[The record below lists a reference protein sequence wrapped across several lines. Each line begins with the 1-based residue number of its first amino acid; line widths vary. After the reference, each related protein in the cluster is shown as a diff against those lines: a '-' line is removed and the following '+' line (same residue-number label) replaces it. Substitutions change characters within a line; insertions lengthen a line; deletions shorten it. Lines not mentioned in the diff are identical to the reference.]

1 MTVLGGSGYVSASA
15 GDIIRAALRLIGQ
28 LAEGEQPSSQ
38 TMSDSLFALRLMMD
52 SWNTESLSIYT
63 TQTQV
68 FTWPAGEGTR
78 TLGPS
83 GDFNGIRP
91 TMMSDSTYFVDPGS
105 GVSYQLSFINESTY
119 NQISLKS
126 ATSSFPQQMWVEM
139 TNPDLALNVFP
150 VPTRDLQF
158 NIVGAIQFDIPVGP
172 EADLL
177 FPPGYLR
184 AFKYNL
190 AIELAPEFG
199 VEASRSVRRIA
210 DISKRN
216 IKRVNSAQDLLSMPV
231 ALVFAMSRF
240 NIYAGDQ

>member
-15 GDIIRAALRLIGQ
+15 GDIIRSALRLIGQ

-63 TQTQV
+63 TQTQQ
-68 FTWPAGEGTR
+68 FTWPAGQAQR
-78 TLGPS
+78 TLGPG
-83 GDFNGIRP
+83 GDFIGIRP
-91 TMMSDSTYFVDPGS
+91 VMLSDSTYFVDPGS
-105 GVSYQLSFINESTY
+105 GVSYSLAFVNEATY
-119 NQISLKS
+119 NQISLKT

-139 TNPDLALNVFP
+139 TNPDLTLNVFP
-150 VPTRDLQF
+150 VPTRDLTF
-158 NIVGAIQFDIPVGP
+158 NFVGAVQFDIPVSP
-172 EADLL
+172 EAELL

-184 AFKYNL
+184 AFKYSL

-199 VEASRSVRRIA
+199 VEASRSVRRVA

-216 IKRVNSAQDLLSMPV
+216 IKRINAAQDIMNMPV